1 MENVLVTLLIA
12 ALGLIVV
19 AAILYWRIYQITRNG
34 IYVENGKKKIDN
46 LYQKF
51 SQLNID
57 FMKLE
62 SNTKE
67 RLFDMHESIVSMS
80 NDIANHSKCVN
91 KLTEEQIA
99 RLDKLEADINAAIAA
114 LSEEDFGIE
123 AENVNHKK
131 EE

>member
-12 ALGLIVV
+12 ALGLIIV
-19 AAILYWRIYQITRNG
+19 AAILYWHIYQITRNG

-91 KLTEEQIA
+91 KVTEEQIA

>member
-1 MENVLVTLLIA
+1 MEQTLITLLVIA
-12 ALGLIVV
+12 LALIFV
-19 AAILYWRIYQITRNG
+19 AVILYRRIYKITRNG
-34 IYVENGKKKIDN
+34 IYVENGKKKIDE

-62 SNTKE
+62 YKTKG
-67 RLFDMHESIVSMS
+67 RLSDMHESIVSMS
-80 NDIANHSKCVN
+80 NDIANHSKCINNVT
-91 KLTEEQIA
+91 KEQIA
-99 RLDKLEADINAAIAA
+99 RLDKLEADINEAIAA

-123 AENVNHKK
+123 AENVNPKK

>member
-1 MENVLVTLLIA
+1 MENVLVTLSTIVIA
-12 ALGLIVV
+12 LIVV
-19 AAILYWRIYQITRNG
+19 AVALYRRIYKITKDG
-34 IYVENGKKKIDN
+34 IYVENGKKEIDN
-46 LYQKF
+46 LYKNF

-91 KLTEEQIA
+91 KVTEEQIA